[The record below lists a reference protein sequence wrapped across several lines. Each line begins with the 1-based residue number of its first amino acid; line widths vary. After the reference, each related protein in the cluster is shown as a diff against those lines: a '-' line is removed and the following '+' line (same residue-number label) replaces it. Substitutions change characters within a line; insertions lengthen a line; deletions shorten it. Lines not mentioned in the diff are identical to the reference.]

1 MLYFLEFVYGPVII
15 VITHP
20 LIGFHLSQHSRGFLI
35 PFCVEEV

>member
-1 MLYFLEFVYGPVII
+1 MLYFLEFVYGLVII

-20 LIGFHLSQHSRGFLI
+20 LIGFHLSQHLSGFLI